1 MEKIS
6 SRKNNLFLNRSLRT
20 RLIVPVIVTMFIS
33 LCINLVLFKSIN
45 TTVGNM
51 EQVYATNIRLGELER
66 LLTEMET
73 SIYQYLNI
81 QNPDALESF
90 REDHATFEIMI
101 QEIDD
106 TITDH
111 PARRMERNIRRLGL
125 SYLELTETAVQAKQ
139 DHDVAQYKESFE
151 EIQKIYRY
159 LLEYI
164 RGLDSMRFQAN
175 SRNYDVLY
183 QYLRYLEIFMIV
195 VLILVTGF
203 LMFILYAVIGNIIR
217 PLEKLAGKAR
227 EVEKG
232 NFGIELEQPDRA
244 DEVGTVTMAFNQ
256 MITSINAY
264 IQRTRESME
273 LESLLKDAQLKY
285 YQAQINPHFLFNTLN
300 AGLQLAM
307 MEDAERT
314 YAFIENMAA
323 FFRYRLKK
331 NGEASTLKEE
341 IELIDSY
348 MYIMNVR
355 FSNEIH
361 LEKEIDARLLDM
373 QFPGMVLQ
381 PLIENALH
389 HGLRDVEWEK
399 RIEFFAGQEN
409 GNAEIWIT
417 DNGVGMTEEMMQELN
432 SDERIRAD
440 MQKDSGNGVGLWNV
454 RERLR
459 LYFEKKDVLRVES
472 DGIGKGTSVIICVP
486 IRRNDSMAEEEK
498 TDVQDSDR
506 G

>member
-1 MEKIS
+1 
-6 SRKNNLFLNRSLRT
+6 LNRSLRT
-20 RLIVPVIVTMFIS
+20 KLIVPVIITMFIS
-33 LCINLVLFKSIN
+33 LCVNLVLFKSIN
-45 TTVGNM
+45 TMIGNM

-81 QNPDALESF
+81 QNPDALELF
-90 REDHATFEIMI
+90 RTDQGTFDTMI

-111 PARRMERNIRRLGL
+111 PARRMERNIRNLGL
-125 SYLELTETAVQAKQ
+125 SYLELTELAIQAKQ
-139 DHDVAQYKESFE
+139 NHEVAQYKENFE
-151 EIQKIYRY
+151 EIQKIYSY

-164 RGLDSMRFQAN
+164 RGLDSLRFQAN
-175 SRNYDVLY
+175 SKNYDVLY
-183 QYLRYLEIFMIV
+183 QYLRYLEIFTIV
-195 VLILVTGF
+195 VLILVTCC
-203 LMFILYAVIGNIIR
+203 LMLILYGIIGNIIR
-217 PLEKLAGKAR
+217 PLENLAGKAK

-232 NFGIELEQPDRA
+232 NFGIALEQPDRT
-244 DEVGTVTMAFNQ
+244 DEVGTVTIAFNQ

-264 IQRTRESME
+264 IQRTKESME
-273 LESLLKDAQLKY
+273 LENLLKDAQLKY

-331 NGEASTLKEE
+331 NGEKSTLNEE

-361 LEKEIDARLLDM
+361 LEKEIDSRLLDM
-373 QFPGMVLQ
+373 QFPGMILQ
-381 PLIENALH
+381 PLIENALN
-389 HGLRDVEWEK
+389 HGLRDMEWEK
-399 RIEFFAGQEN
+399 RIEFFAGSDN
-409 GNAEIWIT
+409 GIAEIWIT
-417 DNGVGMTEEMMQELN
+417 DNGIGMSEELVEQLNSEEMPLTGQ
-432 SDERIRAD
+432 
-440 MQKDSGNGVGLWNV
+440 QKDSGNGVGLRNV

-459 LYFEKKDVLRVES
+459 LYFEKKDVMRVES
-472 DGIGKGTSVIICVP
+472 DGIGKGTSVIISVP
-486 IRRNDSMAEEEK
+486 IRKNEQEEK
-498 TDVQDSDR
+498 THV
-506 G
+506 